1 MMLRLE
7 PPENR
12 WEELLK
18 QAQSMPAL
26 RIHRRVGRA
35 ALSLVV
41 AILAFTGARAH
52 FAWAEPLTVAPAS
65 TSWERFDP
73 TLELPR
79 IYNPDGSLPPDAEMP
94 GAAVMPE
101 APPAAASPPPDA
113 IDPASASAP
122 SPSAPAIVHGDPP
135 TGPDHN
141 AGEAKPA
148 NANDDDDQSSASFPE
163 PDPESAL
170 GAPSTLDP
178 GEGIDTASGPNR
190 AAQNDAP
197 LADQSGNEAGN
208 GQDDQNEQ
216 VDAPSVVLIPPPY
229 YGPPQP
235 IYGYPYYGATL
246 GRYSYSNVAPSRAL
260 APVIP
265 PSAGFGMT
273 PPPAYRWI
281 GSSPSWS
288 SMRPNLRASR
298 MMLRSFPIR

>member
-1 MMLRLE
+1 
-7 PPENR
+7 
-12 WEELLK
+12 
-18 QAQSMPAL
+18 MPAL
-26 RIHRRVGRA
+26 RIYGRIGRA
-35 ALSLVV
+35 ALSLAV
-41 AILAFTGARAH
+41 AVLTFAGARAPI
-52 FAWAEPLTVAPAS
+52 AWAEPLAVAPAS

-79 IYNPDGSLPPDAEMP
+79 IYNPDGSLPPGAEMP
-94 GAAVMPE
+94 GSAVMPE
-101 APPAAASPPPDA
+101 ASPAAASPPADATDPTSAATLPPPDA

-122 SPSAPAIVHGDPP
+122 SPSVPAIAHGDPP
-135 TGPDHN
+135 TGPDAN
-141 AGEAKPA
+141 AGATKPA
-148 NANDDDDQSSASFPE
+148 GDDDDQADVLPE

-178 GEGIDTASGPNR
+178 NEGIDSLGVPNR
-190 AAQNDAP
+190 AVQNGSVDP
-197 LADQSGNEAGN
+197 YGNPIGS

-229 YGPPQP
+229 YAPAQP

-260 APVIP
+260 APAIP
-265 PSAGFGMT
+265 PNPGFGIT

-288 SMRPNLRASR
+288 SMRPNLPASR
-298 MMLRSFPIR
+298 LMLRSFPIR